1 MNGPTA
7 PQWGKKKERPE
18 IIATTA
24 RQSGRENKS
33 SHHCQEG
40 NYLKAFATTPTNHK
54 NPATIK
60 VSGVGSRKRAKTETK
75 KR

>member
-1 MNGPTA
+1 MLGQKNRR
-7 PQWGKKKERPE
+7 QDKKKSRTKTK
-18 IIATTA
+18 ATTA

-33 SHHCQEG
+33 SHRYQGG

-60 VSGVGSRKRAKTETK
+60 VSGAGSRKRTKTETK

>member
-1 MNGPTA
+1 MSGPKA
-7 PQWGKKKERPE
+7 PQSGKKKVRPE
-18 IIATTA
+18 TIATTA
-24 RQSGRENKS
+24 EQSGIENKS
-33 SHHCQEG
+33 GHYRQGE

-60 VSGVGSRKRAKTETK
+60 VSGAGSRKRAKTETK